1 MTQLILDL
9 PYRPAWDREN
19 FLVTD
24 SNRDAVAWI
33 DAWPDWPG
41 GCLALCGPP
50 SSGKSHLAAVWQAK
64 SDARRVPCDD
74 LARQDSLAAYANP
87 SHLLAEDIDQALD
100 QAVAKDRFEENVLHL
115 INLVKQQRGSLLLTT
130 RQPPARL
137 AVALPDLSSRLR
149 AVQVAQLREPDD
161 ALLAAL
167 LEKHFADRQVEVAP
181 QVTRYVIRRI
191 ERSAQAVQSVA
202 TRLDQEALARSRPI
216 TLPLAREVLGES

>member
-9 PYRPAWDREN
+9 PYRPAWHRED
-19 FLVTD
+19 FLVTE

-41 GCLALCGPP
+41 GCLALTGPA
-50 SSGKSHLAAVWQAK
+50 SSGKSHLAAVWQASSK
-64 SDARRVPCDD
+64 AKRLPPE
-74 LARQDSLAAYANP
+74 AIAEPESLAAHSDQDP
-87 SHLLAEDIDQALD
+87 LLLEDVDRALQAA
-100 QAVAKDRFEENVLHL
+100 QSDRCEESLLHL
-115 INLVKQQRGSLLLTT
+115 INLMTQQSRSLLLTA

-137 AVALPDLSSRLR
+137 RVALPDLSSRLR
-149 AVQVAQLREPDD
+149 AIQVAQLGEPDD

-167 LEKHFADRQVEVAP
+167 LAKHFADRQVEVAP
-181 QVTRYVIRRI
+181 QVMRYVVQRI

-202 TRLDQEALARSRPI
+202 ARLDQEALARSRPI